1 MRKYQKRKPPPKIK
15 FVHLNLSFTW
25 NFLRSITWIIQPK
38 THTHH
43 LVFCIESVFWSKC
56 VAQRFYSFWYCLMCF
71 LNQFYISFITIF
83 DHSLFDWC
91 TINRTKTKN
100 PNQTKKKNTL
110 THIQVSWNFMSF
122 TCQMLYLSLFC
133 WIINSTEHR
142 NYEYEHKNCMVVFYS
157 FLLVL
162 SSYQPYIINA
172 FYPSTCSP
180 YLIFRF
186 HLEWKN
192 R

>member
-1 MRKYQKRKPPPKIK
+1 
-15 FVHLNLSFTW
+15 
-25 NFLRSITWIIQPK
+25 
-38 THTHH
+38 
-43 LVFCIESVFWSKC
+43 
-56 VAQRFYSFWYCLMCF
+56 
-71 LNQFYISFITIF
+71 
-83 DHSLFDWC
+83 
-91 TINRTKTKN
+91 
-100 PNQTKKKNTL
+100 
-110 THIQVSWNFMSF
+110 MSF

-142 NYEYEHKNCMVVFYS
+142 NYEYEHKNCMVVFHS

-186 HLEWKN
+186 HLGWKN
-192 R
+192 RYSTWQLSNGFSLLACKRQRWICLKSHFSFDLNWIVANKVRIIFFSARFFSLSTISMNQI